1 MMVNLSRITII
12 SIVDFVIL
20 VLQLFYCMPTIQASV
35 IPPLL
40 FQQARGGGFLQRT
53 IRKINDTS
61 SDGYDTTDDIVAID
75 ASTTS
80 NSSTQKYY
88 FSPLQMYISC
98 IGIVSLWIVTGT
110 LFYSY
115 CNEWPIPQSFFYA
128 VDAGMSIGFCTN
140 VHETKLL
147 SKAFTILYILL
158 GASVVG
164 GALALFVAD
173 IVEGVVDRRM
183 KPRISNYIKEYK
195 LTLDDDALSNFNL
208 SETSSLTI
216 NEFKQLLQSTMKK
229 TAAATT
235 SLSQDDINILWTKF
249 DRIEDGVIYFEEF
262 AGTYL
267 RIEKIL
273 ASFDDNTSTDN
284 SIIMNIPKKNDGVIS
299 SPHWFPTTRRKVF
312 SKLFH
317 LKGCMRSLVRSII
330 DENRI
335 YGIFF
340 AWLLLGI
347 MWGMGDMGWDFIT
360 ATHFAVS
367 ALATGGLTGK
377 DDLKSKNITYWT
389 PLLQTFSFLN
399 VFFRSIA

>member
-115 CNEWPIPQSFFYA
+115 CNDWPIPQSFFYA

-235 SLSQDDINILWTKF
+235 SLSQNDINILWTKF

-299 SPHWFPTTRRKVF
+299 SPHWFQVLRGQ
-312 SKLFH
+312 S
-317 LKGCMRSLVRSII
+317 
-330 DENRI
+330 
-335 YGIFF
+335 
-340 AWLLLGI
+340 
-347 MWGMGDMGWDFIT
+347 
-360 ATHFAVS
+360 
-367 ALATGGLTGK
+367 
-377 DDLKSKNITYWT
+377 
-389 PLLQTFSFLN
+389 
-399 VFFRSIA
+399 